1 MYEYDLRWIISDKSG
16 QKDENTERQKD
27 NTQDSEG
34 FHPNFNELRW
44 TNMNKYELQKINW
57 DKKTNR
63 KKFRNI
69 RRWKDDG
76 NDSENIQTISNE
88 LLRSKKGGMEKGGGS
103 IIRIFLPIELN
114 DLWSKKICRPKMIVW
129 SPVLHS
135 S

>member
-63 KKFRNI
+63 
-69 RRWKDDG
+69 
-76 NDSENIQTISNE
+76 
-88 LLRSKKGGMEKGGGS
+88 
-103 IIRIFLPIELN
+103 
-114 DLWSKKICRPKMIVW
+114 
-129 SPVLHS
+129 
-135 S
+135 